1 MVCKISE
8 SKAYLKEFPGCACE
22 GGLGIGVLPSAQ
34 R

>member
-8 SKAYLKEFPGCACE
+8 SKVHLKKFPDCACE